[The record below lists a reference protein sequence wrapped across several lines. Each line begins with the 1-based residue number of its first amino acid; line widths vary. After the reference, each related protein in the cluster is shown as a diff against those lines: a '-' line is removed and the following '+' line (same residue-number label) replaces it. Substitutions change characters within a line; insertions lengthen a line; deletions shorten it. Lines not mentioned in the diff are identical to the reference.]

1 MNSDE
6 LIKISPY
13 EYEQIKNLI
22 IRYKRIA
29 AYRWSWYLSCFYFIG
44 MALFRAFRG
53 FQNADKLEPTA

>member
-29 AYRWSWYLSCFYFIG
+29 AYIG
-44 MALFRAFRG
+44 VI
-53 FQNADKLEPTA
+53 